1 MVSCRV
7 ELTGIAASREQPQR
21 LGLAMGRI
29 ASDLSTTNR
38 KSGACRGPR
47 YNPMSMAVFKADK
60 VHDEQLDWIILRD
73 GGVRLYWR
81 LEILTDEL
89 NWLKSNGYKIIFLRG
104 L

>member
-1 MVSCRV
+1 
-7 ELTGIAASREQPQR
+7 
-21 LGLAMGRI
+21 
-29 ASDLSTTNR
+29 
-38 KSGACRGPR
+38 
-47 YNPMSMAVFKADK
+47 MSMAVFKADK